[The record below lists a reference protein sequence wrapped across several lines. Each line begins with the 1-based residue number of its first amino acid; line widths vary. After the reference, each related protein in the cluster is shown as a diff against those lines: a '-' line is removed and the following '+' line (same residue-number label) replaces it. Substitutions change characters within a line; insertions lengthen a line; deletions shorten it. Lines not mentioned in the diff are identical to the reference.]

1 MPTVYNIIPILVHQ
15 PKSLQPCEG
24 LAGETNLKV
33 SIILLYRHCSDDAI
47 LLL

>member
-15 PKSLQPCEG
+15 PKSLQREG